1 MTGLPSGL
9 RAALGRRFC
18 FQPLRLEKQI
28 GSTDRQTRKFLFLLP
43 DGSLTGP
50 GFSASESAG
59 LPPELQRPGVV
70 IDPGVAAIRG

>member
-1 MTGLPSGL
+1 
-9 RAALGRRFC
+9 
-18 FQPLRLEKQI
+18 
-28 GSTDRQTRKFLFLLP
+28 
-43 DGSLTGP
+43 LTGP